1 MANEVSVIVCTF
13 NRSGLL
19 KRLLEA
25 LSYQTASTDL
35 FEIIVM
41 DDGST
46 DNTGETCERMMSRL
60 PNMKYIHLDR
70 NSGLSEAGNQ
80 AIKIAS
86 GEHLLFTDDDCI
98 PDKEWI
104 EKMHEALK
112 KSALVAGA
120 IRSPEQNYFKLCHNI
135 AQFYPFMNGQKSEFL
150 DFIAGANMGI
160 RREVID
166 AVGNFSKNTIIPD
179 MEFILRA
186 RRNGFKIAYAKDA
199 IITHDPLRV
208 TFKDVWNYSSL
219 HAAHTILLRH
229 QYSDVLKTPKIMN
242 WVPGI
247 ILGSPLIALLT
258 TFRIYGGNIR
268 LLKKYPHTIWVV
280 YLIKI
285 GWCWGAARGLFL
297 NKIPRAEARNTLV

>member
-13 NRSGLL
+13 NRSKLL

-25 LSYQTASTDL
+25 LSIQTASTDL
-35 FEIIVM
+35 FETIVM

-46 DNTGETCERMMSRL
+46 DNTSEICEGMKAVLFNLKYLRHEH
-60 PNMKYIHLDR
+60 NM
-70 NSGLSEAGNQ
+70 GLSEAGNH
-80 AIKIAS
+80 AIEAAS
-86 GEHLLFTDDDCI
+86 GKYLLFTDDDCI
-98 PDKEWI
+98 PDSEWV
-104 EKMHEALK
+104 EKMHERLK
-112 KSALVAGA
+112 NNAIVAGA
-120 IRSPEQNYFKLCHNI
+120 IRSWEQNYFKLCHNI

-166 AVGNFSKNTIIPD
+166 AVGNFSKSTIIPD

-229 QYSDVLKTPKIMN
+229 QYTDVLKTPKLMN
-242 WVPGI
+242 WVPVI
-247 ILGSPLIALLT
+247 ILGAPLIALLT
-258 TFRIYGGNIR
+258 TFRIYFGNVQ
-268 LLKKYPHTIWVV
+268 LLKKYPHTLSVV

-297 NKIPRAEARNTLV
+297 NRKAKGQKQGKH